1 MIVHLVKL
9 CVGVNSIEQLE
20 TLQADRRSQAQRRGE
35 QPENVHRTR
44 HRPRRDK
51 ELLNGGSLY
60 WIIKGFIRVRQA
72 ILRLDELRD
81 DEGSKH
87 CGLVLD
93 PVLVRTQLRAR
104 RPYQGWRYLEIKDVA
119 PDLPS
124 ELQNWTSDLNRQ
136 KGPPAERA
144 AELRELGLL

>member
-20 TLQADRRSQAQRRGE
+20 TLQADRRSQAQKRGE

-44 HRPRRDK
+44 HRPRRDR

-60 WIIKGFIRVRQA
+60 WIIKGFIRVRQT

-81 DEGSKH
+81 DKDNKQ

-93 PVLVRTQLRAR
+93 PSLVRTELRAR
-104 RPYQGWRYLEIKDVA
+104 RPQQGWRYLESKDVA

-124 ELQNWTSDLNRQ
+124 EMQNQLSGLNSPN
-136 KGPPAERA
+136 GPPAEMA

>member
-1 MIVHLVKL
+1 MTIHLVKL

-20 TLQADRRSQAQRRGE
+20 TLQANRRSQAQRRGE
-35 QPENVHRTR
+35 QPENLHRTR

-93 PVLVRTQLRAR
+93 PNLVRTQLRAR
-104 RPYQGWRYLEIKDVA
+104 RPHQGWRYLETKDDA

-124 ELQNWTSDLNRQ
+124 ELQNWASDLNSQ
-136 KGPPAERA
+136 NGPPAEMA
-144 AELRELGLL
+144 AELRKLGLL